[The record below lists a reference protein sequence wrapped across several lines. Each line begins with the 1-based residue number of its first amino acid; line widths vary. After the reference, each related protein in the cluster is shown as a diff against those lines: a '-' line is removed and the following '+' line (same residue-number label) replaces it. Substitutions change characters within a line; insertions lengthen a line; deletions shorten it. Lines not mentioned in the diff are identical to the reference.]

1 MSKIPQP
8 ARPVPR
14 STRNTFAQAAA
25 TTTAMPDAVASEST
39 ATSPTATATSPT
51 APATSPAAAAT
62 VTRSA
67 TSSATPRQRKAASAS
82 TKPATEKKRKAQT
95 TDILLSLEEELKDRM
110 VAALEHT
117 RPRTGI
123 KSQQV
128 FIRTA
133 IDQLCTK
140 LETQYNNGEPFP
152 APADEI
158 AI

>member
-1 MSKIPQP
+1 MPEPVAPEP
-8 ARPVPR
+8 A
-14 STRNTFAQAAA
+14 
-25 TTTAMPDAVASEST
+25 
-39 ATSPTATATSPT
+39 ATSPV
-51 APATSPAAAAT
+51 APATTAP
-62 VTRSA
+62 
-67 TSSATPRQRKAASAS
+67 SATPTATPQQRKASA
-82 TKPATEKKRKAQT
+82 PARQPAEKKRKAQT

-133 IDQLCTK
+133 IDQLCAR
-140 LETQYNNGEPFP
+140 LENQYNNGEPFP

>member
-8 ARPVPR
+8 ARPAPR
-14 STRNTFAQAAA
+14 SARNTFAQAAA
-25 TTTAMPDAVASEST
+25 TTATAQPVASE
-39 ATSPTATATSPT
+39 PTATLPDT
-51 APATSPAAAAT
+51 PATAAP
-62 VTRSA
+62 SA
-67 TSSATPRQRKAASAS
+67 TSSATPRQRKTAS
-82 TKPATEKKRKAQT
+82 TPAKQATEKKRKAQT

-110 VAALEHT
+110 VAALDHT

-123 KSQQV
+123 KSQQQ

>member
-1 MSKIPQP
+1 
-8 ARPVPR
+8 
-14 STRNTFAQAAA
+14 
-25 TTTAMPDAVASEST
+25 MPEAVASESP
-39 ATSPTATATSPT
+39 ATSSD
-51 APATSPAAAAT
+51 APATSSDAPAT

-67 TSSATPRQRKAASAS
+67 ASSATPRQRKAAPES
-82 TKPATEKKRKAQT
+82 TKPAAEKKRKAQT
-95 TDILLSLEEELKDRM
+95 TDILLSLDEELKDRM

-123 KSQQV
+123 KSQQM

-152 APADEI
+152 APANEI

>member
-1 MSKIPQP
+1 MSAIPKP
-8 ARPVPR
+8 APPAPR
-14 STRNTFAQAAA
+14 SARNTFKQAAA
-25 TTTAMPDAVASEST
+25 KTTATPEPVAPEPA
-39 ATSPTATATSPT
+39 ATSSVTPATTAPRATPTATPQ
-51 APATSPAAAAT
+51 
-62 VTRSA
+62 
-67 TSSATPRQRKAASAS
+67 QRKASA
-82 TKPATEKKRKAQT
+82 PAPARQPTERKRKAQT

-133 IDQLCTK
+133 IDQLCAR
-140 LETQYNNGEPFP
+140 LENQYNNGEPFP

>member
-1 MSKIPQP
+1 MSKISEPVRP
-8 ARPVPR
+8 APR
-14 STRNTFAQAAA
+14 SARSAFAHAGA
-25 TTTAMPDAVASEST
+25 TKTATPEAVASETT
-39 ATSPTATATSPT
+39 ATSPD
-51 APATSPAAAAT
+51 APAT

-67 TSSATPRQRKAASAS
+67 TSPATPRQRKAASAS

>member
-1 MSKIPQP
+1 MSAIPQP
-8 ARPVPR
+8 SRPAPR
-14 STRNTFAQAAA
+14 SRNTFAQAAA
-25 TTTAMPDAVASEST
+25 KTTATPETVEPEAA
-39 ATSPTATATSPT
+39 ATPSA
-51 APATSPAAAAT
+51 APATAA
-62 VTRSA
+62 RSA
-67 TSSATPRQRKAASAS
+67 TSPATPRQRKAASAPV
-82 TKPATEKKRKAQT
+82 KPTSEKKRKAQT

>member
-14 STRNTFAQAAA
+14 SARNTFAQAAA

-39 ATSPTATATSPT
+39 ATSPAT
-51 APATSPAAAAT
+51 PATVS
-62 VTRSA
+62 RSA
-67 TSSATPRQRKAASAS
+67 TSSATPRQRKAASAPA
-82 TKPATEKKRKAQT
+82 KPATEKKRKAQT

>member
-1 MSKIPQP
+1 MSAIPKP
-8 ARPVPR
+8 APPAPR
-14 STRNTFAQAAA
+14 SARNTFKQAAA
-25 TTTAMPDAVASEST
+25 TTTAIPEPVAPGPAATSPVAPATTAPPATST
-39 ATSPTATATSPT
+39 ATPTATPQ
-51 APATSPAAAAT
+51 
-62 VTRSA
+62 
-67 TSSATPRQRKAASAS
+67 QRKASAPRRQ
-82 TKPATEKKRKAQT
+82 PAEKKRKAQT

-133 IDQLCTK
+133 IDQLCAR
-140 LETQYNNGEPFP
+140 LENQYNNGEPFP

>member
-14 STRNTFAQAAA
+14 STRTPFAQPAA
-25 TTTAMPDAVASEST
+25 TTTATPGTVASEST
-39 ATSPTATATSPT
+39 ATSPD
-51 APATSPAAAAT
+51 APAT

-67 TSSATPRQRKAASAS
+67 TSPATPRQRKAAPASA
-82 TKPATEKKRKAQT
+82 KPATEKKRKAQT

>member
-25 TTTAMPDAVASEST
+25 TTTATPDAVASEST
-39 ATSPTATATSPT
+39 AT
-51 APATSPAAAAT
+51 APAAPAT
-62 VTRSA
+62 VTRTA
-67 TSSATPRQRKAASAS
+67 TSSATPRQRKATSAPA
-82 TKPATEKKRKAQT
+82 KPATEKKRKAQT

>member
-1 MSKIPQP
+1 MSAIPKP
-8 ARPVPR
+8 APPAPR
-14 STRNTFAQAAA
+14 SARNTFKQAAA
-25 TTTAMPDAVASEST
+25 QTTAMPEPVAPELAATSPVSPATTTPPATST
-39 ATSPTATATSPT
+39 ATPQQRKSPT
-51 APATSPAAAAT
+51 PAKLPA
-62 VTRSA
+62 
-67 TSSATPRQRKAASAS
+67 
-82 TKPATEKKRKAQT
+82 EKKRKAQT
-95 TDILLSLEEELKDRM
+95 TDILLSLEEELKGRM

-123 KSQQV
+123 KSQQQ

-140 LETQYNNGEPFP
+140 LETQYNCGEPFP